1 MQEFKVGEV
10 DAGLRVDVFVAKKY
24 PQFARAA
31 LAILFDKDIV
41 QINGKKAKAGHKTKA
56 GDIVNLDESKLFM
69 QPEKIKLPIIYEDE
83 NVMVVNKS
91 AGVLTHSKGSIN
103 TEGTVATFI
112 EPYINSLELL
122 GNRAGIVHRLDRA
135 TSGVIITAKNAAT
148 MSYLQKQ
155 FSLRKTN
162 KKYFAVVEG
171 WPVHESAII
180 DAPLERNPKKPQ
192 TFRVGKSGK
201 TAQTEYKILK
211 KFENNGRKYAFIE
224 LRPVTGRTHQLRIH
238 LKHLGHPIVGD
249 KVYGRED
256 AYMYLHA
263 GSLEITL
270 PGGDRRVFEAP
281 LPEIFN
287 EFINGK

>member
-69 QPEKIKLPIIYEDE
+69 QPEKIKLPVIYEDE